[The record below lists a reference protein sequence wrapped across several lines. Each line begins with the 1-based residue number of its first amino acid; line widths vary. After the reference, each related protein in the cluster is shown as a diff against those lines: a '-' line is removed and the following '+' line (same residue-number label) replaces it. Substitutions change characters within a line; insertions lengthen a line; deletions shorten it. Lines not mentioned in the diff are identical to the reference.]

1 MGVHDLLHQ
10 RYTFSEEPDVR
21 FNPRALVVFLAV
33 CLMFAL
39 AASWNSSWVHA
50 AEAATTVVIFSN
62 LVGLLRERRRTD

>member
-1 MGVHDLLHQ
+1 
-10 RYTFSEEPDVR
+10 
-21 FNPRALVVFLAV
+21 
-33 CLMFAL
+33 MFAL